1 MKKLFLLFVTA
12 TALLVNPKT
21 NFGQVPSLGSA
32 STFALFTAAGAFDN
46 VGAATY
52 VTGDVGTNIGA
63 FNAFPTGTV
72 AGQTHVVDAT
82 SAEAATNV
90 DVVYSYLS
98 EITGSIVIGTT
109 LGDNQVLTPNTY
121 STGAASTLNGD
132 ITLDGGGDPNAVFIF
147 QIDGAFETGISS
159 HVILINSASLKNVYW
174 QINGKFELGNNSVFR
189 GNIVASGAITLL
201 EGSSLLGRGLT
212 RAGAISLHNN
222 IVTLEDP
229 SLPIELL
236 SFTVKPENNTITI
249 SWATTSETNNNYFTV
264 EKFDESNYYETV
276 VIINGAGNSN
286 SLLNYTAIDI
296 DPSSGVSYY
305 RLKQTDFDGKFS
317 YSNLVK
323 VDFEKSLDINIYPN
337 PFITNATIMITDA
350 SQMNNYELR
359 IYDVLGTEVM
369 NTIII
374 KQLTAIETNNLPS
387 GIYSYNVFKNDKNIQ
402 SGKLISQQ

>member
-12 TALLVNPKT
+12 TVLLATPKL

-32 STFALFTAAGAFDN
+32 SSFALFTAAGAFDN

>member
-286 SLLNYTAIDI
+286 SLLYYTAIDI